1 MSISLKKILKNK
13 FILYICNKDTSSEKI
28 IKVLDI
34 FFKKIFITTSYEEAL
49 RIYNDE
55 KPSVIITDLKIKD
68 FNGFDFIQNI
78 RKTDHNIPI
87 IVVTSLKDTNTL
99 IKAVKLNLTDYLLK
113 PVDINTL
120 IYALNNSAKKIL
132 NGESFEVRIG
142 KEKYY
147 NYFENSIIKKGK
159 LIKLTKN
166 ETLLIELLIDNK
178 NKIVRME
185 KIKNHIWK
193 NKEVSESAFKTLIS
207 RLSNKIGK
215 ESITNSFGIGYGI
228 IDN

>member
-78 RKTDHNIPI
+78 RKTDYNIPI